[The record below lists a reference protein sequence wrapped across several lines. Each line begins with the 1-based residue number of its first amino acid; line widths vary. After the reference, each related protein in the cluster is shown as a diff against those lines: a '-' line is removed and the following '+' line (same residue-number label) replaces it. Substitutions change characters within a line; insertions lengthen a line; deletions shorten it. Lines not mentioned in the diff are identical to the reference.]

1 MNNYF
6 ETNMEEDTIKIIII
20 EDNDIIR
27 EGFELLI
34 NSMNTYEVIE
44 TFSSCEDAIK
54 KVSRLEPDV
63 VLMDIEL
70 PGMNGREGTKKIKSI
85 LPNPEIIVITIHENA
100 ELVFQALCAG
110 ASGYMT
116 KNTDHSKLLNA
127 INEVINGGAPMSTNI
142 ARMVVESF
150 QLNQDSPLSE
160 RETQVLELLSK
171 GKSYSII
178 ANELFIHKETVKSHI
193 KNIYFKLQVHSK
205 AEAIEK
211 AQKNKFIS

>member
-1 MNNYF
+1 MNYF
-6 ETNMEEDTIKIIII
+6 ETTMEETTVKIIIV

-34 NSMNTYEVIE
+34 NSMNSYEVME

-54 KVSRLEPDV
+54 KAVKLDPDV
-63 VLMDIEL
+63 ILMDIEL
-70 PGMNGREGTKKIKSI
+70 PGMNGIEGTKKLKAM
-85 LPNPEIIVITIHENA
+85 LPNTDIIVITIHENSD
-100 ELVFQALCAG
+100 LVFQALCAG

-116 KNTDHSKLLNA
+116 KNTDHSKLLDA
-127 INEVINGGAPMSTNI
+127 IDEVIKGGAPMSTNI

-150 QLNQDSPLSE
+150 QINQDSPLSE
-160 RETQVLELLSK
+160 RETQVLALLSK
-171 GKSYSII
+171 GKSYTVI